1 MPEMAHSGLA
11 RLVTLAACVS
21 GVSLAPACG
30 RLKPREPALD
40 AVDAN
45 GVVTED
51 AGADTE
57 DAGDGALDAGS
68 DADGARPATLS
79 PIAADWPLVR
89 VGVESREFSSFD
101 RVGGND
107 DGFAGTYS
115 ALYVDASGEQVIFDA
130 LGPGRLDTL
139 WFTSSVSGTA
149 PLGIGR
155 LRFYLDGA
163 ATPAAD
169 IDADQFFTGR
179 VAAFPPSLV
188 FDNHESTGG
197 FVSYVPVP
205 FAKRLR
211 ITTERRASF
220 YSAQYETFPPN
231 TPVSSW
237 SPSAPVDARTL
248 GLVPDT
254 SGPDGDEV
262 PLDAERA
269 GPGLVTKLTFLPSAP
284 VAADALRAARV
295 RIWWEDE
302 ADPGVD
308 CPMDAFF
315 GSGLG
320 EANVAALA
328 FTMAPGRWENHLPM
342 PFWRRARVQI
352 TGVAGRLFLRVEPN
366 PYDEASAAH
375 LRVQW
380 RQERPTTPGTDF
392 EYLTY
397 EGSGRLVATVVT
409 VEPPDPAVDK
419 QWWEGDL
426 RSYAD
431 GRRTPGI
438 QGTGY
443 EDDHFGGWSNE
454 FFSTPFTLPLS
465 GEPVA
470 HILDHNGQFNGDVT
484 MYRVWRGIPFL
495 AEVRHSVEHG
505 TENVRAVN
513 QSAATFFYGESR
525 AWLVPSDSFDVCD
538 DASRAAHQLTTT
550 TETRLPS
557 LTTSF
562 EGRAYRLPVSM
573 CHHQHTGPATFTLA
587 VSPANA
593 GVLLRRVFD
602 QARGRQR
609 ALVRVNGA
617 AVGTWYIPESNA
629 TLRWAERDFF
639 LPRSFT
645 AGLASLT
652 ITIEPQPEPDL
663 AGNPPPWDAASYR
676 TFSVVP
682 PPLP

>member
-1 MPEMAHSGLA
+1 MAHSDVA

-21 GVSLAPACG
+21 GVSLAPGCG
-30 RLKPREPALD
+30 RLKPHELAGDTFDSGAGATDD
-40 AVDAN
+40 ASFDAN
-45 GVVTED
+45 T
-51 AGADTE
+51 
-57 DAGDGALDAGS
+57 DGAPDAGS
-68 DADGARPATLS
+68 DADGPRPATLS
-79 PIAADWPLVR
+79 PIAAEWLAVSP
-89 VGVESREFSSFD
+89 GVESREFSSFD
-101 RVGGND
+101 RTGGND

-115 ALYVDASGEQVIFDA
+115 ALYVDANGEQVIFDA
-130 LGPGRLDTL
+130 FGPGRLDTL

-155 LRFYLDGA
+155 IRFYLDGA
-163 ATPAAD
+163 STPAATA
-169 IDADQFFTGR
+169 DADQLFTGS
-179 VAAFPPSLV
+179 VPGFPPSLV
-188 FDNHESTGG
+188 FDNHQSTGG
-197 FVSYVPVP
+197 FVSYVPIL
-205 FAKRLR
+205 FQKRLR

-220 YSAQYETFPPN
+220 YSAQYETFPPD
-231 TPVSSW
+231 TRVTSW
-237 SPSAPVDARTL
+237 IPSAPVDARAL

-254 SGPDGDEV
+254 GGPDGDEV
-262 PLDAERA
+262 PLDHELV

-308 CPMDAFF
+308 CPVDAFF

-320 EANVAALA
+320 EASVTSLA
-328 FTMAPGRWENHLPM
+328 FTMAPGRWESHLPM

-352 TGVAGRLFLRVEPN
+352 TGVAGRLFLRVEPH
-366 PYDEASAAH
+366 PAAGGSAPH

-397 EGSGRLVATVVT
+397 AGAGRLVATVVT

-454 FFSTPFTLPLS
+454 FFSTPFSLPLN

-470 HILDHNGQFNGDVT
+470 NILDHNGQYNGDVT

-495 AEVRHSVEHG
+495 GEVRHSVEHG
-505 TENVRAVN
+505 TENVRSVN
-513 QSAATFFYGESR
+513 QSAATFFYGDPRS
-525 AWLVPSDSFDVCD
+525 WLVASDSFDVCD
-538 DASRAAHQLTTT
+538 DASRDAHHLESM
-550 TETRLPS
+550 TETRLPP
-557 LTTSF
+557 LTSAF
-562 EGRAYRLPVSM
+562 EGRAYQMPVTM
-573 CHHQHTGPATFTLA
+573 CHHQHPGPVTFTLA

-593 GVLLRRVFD
+593 GVLLRRMFD
-602 QARGRQR
+602 QSHGRQR
-609 ALVRVNGA
+609 AVVRVNGA
-617 AVGTWYIPESNA
+617 SVGTWYVAESNA

-639 LPRSFT
+639 IPPSVA
-645 AGLASLT
+645 AGLSSLT
-652 ITIEPQPEPDL
+652 ITIDPQPEPDL
-663 AGNPPPWDAASYR
+663 AANPPPWDAASYQ
-676 TFSVVP
+676 TLSVVAP
-682 PPLP
+682 SMP